1 MSGAFPDLSPEGKM
15 QKIREHVA
23 TGHPVPS
30 YWVEWL
36 LDRMDKAPASAPVT
50 KTSRQRAIAVRERLG
65 IGSMSDFFIAAAI
78 EEAVVEEREACAGI
92 AETVMAC
99 EIDPAGNGAA
109 NRIADAILARSNA
122 HREV

>member
-1 MSGAFPDLSPEGKM
+1 MSGAFTDLSPEGRM

-36 LDRMDKAPASAPVT
+36 LERMDKARGAVPAT
-50 KTSRQRAIAVRERLG
+50 KTSRQRAAAVRERLG
-65 IGSMSDFFIAAAI
+65 IGNMSDFFIAAAI
-78 EEAVVEEREACAGI
+78 EEAVIEEREACAVI
-92 AETVMAC
+92 AETVMAS
-99 EIDPAGNGAA
+99 EIDQAGNGAA

-122 HREV
+122 QNEG